1 MAGSHDAFWLIFLDV
16 VAFAMLS
23 WCKGSEDLM
32 APFPC
37 SFRYEICPFD
47 RATQNP
53 GEISLG
59 YVKMTR
65 PSRPRSVLAPR
76 AMWITDQL

>member
-1 MAGSHDAFWLIFLDV
+1 
-16 VAFAMLS
+16 
-23 WCKGSEDLM
+23 M

-59 YVKMTR
+59 YVNMSR
-65 PSRPRSVLAPR
+65 LSRPHSVLAPR
-76 AMWITDQL
+76 AVWITGLLGAFRLLEKCFHWPEL